1 MKKLILSAIIILT
14 ISTCKAQCIIGA
26 SLEYSTTYKQPGAGI
41 FGGYQ
46 FGNSYAGIDTHFYMG
61 RVRKIPSTI
70 NFEYGYTIGKFQPFI
85 SYGFYTCGGEAQR
98 EGEGAQGFE
107 YGVGI
112 NYNIGEHIKVGAS
125 ITQTNSFISI
135 KIL

>member
-1 MKKLILSAIIILT
+1 MKKLILSAIILLT
-14 ISTCKAQCIIGA
+14 LTTCKAQGIIGA
-26 SLEYSTTYKQPGAGI
+26 QIEYSATYKQPGAGI

-70 NFEYGYTIGKFQPFI
+70 NLEYGYTIGKFQPFI
-85 SYGFYTCGGEAQR
+85 SCGFYTCGGEAQR
-98 EGEGAQGFE
+98 EGEGVQGFE
-107 YGVGI
+107 YGGGI
-112 NYNIGEHIKVGAS
+112 NYNISNHLKIGAA
-125 ITQTNSFISI
+125 ITQTNSLITI